1 MWENMTLGIG
11 FKKKKR
17 LFVVKKDHDAKMFKV
32 FQCK

>member
-11 FKKKKR
+11 FKKKK
-17 LFVVKKDHDAKMFKV
+17 VICCKKDHDAKMFKV